1 MWKRDYTF
9 IWCRNGNELLQLP
22 DYCFCS
28 RETTLSVGLA
38 LKCDETEAGRSENRL
53 QNVKNYKITRKCQK
67 NISLH
72 KQFLHTFWDSIE
84 NGDKD
89 THFSDTR
96 SPNHATPRT
105 QNHLFPRKIA

>member
-1 MWKRDYTF
+1 M
-9 IWCRNGNELLQLP
+9 
-22 DYCFCS
+22 
-28 RETTLSVGLA
+28 GLA
-38 LKCDETEAGRSENRL
+38 LKCDETEAGRSENTL
-53 QNVKNYKITRKCQK
+53 QNVKNYKSLANVKK

-72 KQFLHTFWDSIE
+72 KQFLHTFGDSIK
-84 NGDKD
+84 NGGKD